1 MKISM
6 MNIVQHRE
14 LCRPTSPRNSTRSG
28 WIHPGSRSLRPS
40 STSASIGGRSRRSSS
55 LPRRASTRSASTST
69 IRTRSEASRTRT
81 SWRRGCAHDPGVR
94 GRAPADRGD
103 AHHRAAADAGVAEEY
118 AMLDLLSGGRLIA
131 GMPVGTP
138 MDTTLCYGVPPL
150 EQRERYYEA
159 HELIS
164 RAWTA
169 DEPFA
174 FNGKYWQ
181 LPCVNV
187 WPRPVQDPHPPIWV
201 PGVASG
207 STWDFVG
214 ARLRLHGPDRV
225 QPQARHQRLAP
236 AGRRLPGA
244 GRAFDGREPVPHR
257 HRARPGHR
265 RLDGPD
271 ERDYAE
277 HLRYFFS
284 GTTHT
289 PPEHRSRAA
298 RLGRVRG
305 RVARGRSGR
314 YR

>member
-1 MKISM
+1 
-6 MNIVQHRE
+6 
-14 LCRPTSPRNSTRSG
+14 
-28 WIHPGSRSLRPS
+28 
-40 STSASIGGRSRRSSS
+40 
-55 LPRRASTRSASTST
+55 
-69 IRTRSEASRTRT
+69 
-81 SWRRGCAHDPGVR
+81 
-94 GRAPADRGD
+94 
-103 AHHRAAADAGVAEEY
+103 
-118 AMLDLLSGGRLIA
+118 MLDLLSGGRLIA

-138 MDTTLCYGVPPL
+138 MDATLCYGVPPL

-207 STWDFVG
+207 STWDFV
-214 ARLRLHGPDRV
+214 ARHDYGYMVLTAV
-225 QPQARHQRLAP
+225 QRQARHQRLAP

-244 GRAFDGREPVPHR
+244 GRGVGRDENPFRTGIALVPVIGDSM
-257 HRARPGHR
+257 AQI
-265 RLDGPD
+265 

-289 PPEHRSRAA
+289 PPEHLVPPGSAEYASALA
-298 RLGRVRG
+298 RV
-305 RVARGRSGR
+305 RSGR